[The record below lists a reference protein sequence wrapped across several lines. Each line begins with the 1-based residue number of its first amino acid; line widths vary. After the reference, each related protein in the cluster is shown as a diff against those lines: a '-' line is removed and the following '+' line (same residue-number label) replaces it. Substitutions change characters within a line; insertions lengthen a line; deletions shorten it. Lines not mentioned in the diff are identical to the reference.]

1 MDNEVQSYPLAVDLD
16 GTLILTDMSWV
27 SIRKVILPKPWRIL
41 GFLWLELT
49 GRRAVWKQNLGK
61 LLTFDPAHL
70 EYLSLI
76 HI

>member
-27 SIRKVILPKPWRIL
+27 SIR
-41 GFLWLELT
+41 
-49 GRRAVWKQNLGK
+49 
-61 LLTFDPAHL
+61 
-70 EYLSLI
+70 LSLI